1 MKNKIFRL
9 REVQEK
15 TGLKRST
22 IYQMILE
29 GRFPKQ
35 VRLGLRSVGW
45 HSDHIQEWLDSR
57 KPVA

>member
-1 MKNKIFRL
+1 MKNRIFRL
-9 REVQEK
+9 REVQEM

-45 HSDHIQEWLDSR
+45 HSDQIQDWLESR
-57 KPVA
+57 KPVV

>member
-1 MKNKIFRL
+1 MQNRIYRL
-9 REVQEK
+9 REVQEL

-22 IYQMILE
+22 IYQMIFE

-45 HSDHIQEWLDSR
+45 HSDQIQDWLNSR
-57 KPVA
+57 KPAS

>member
-1 MKNKIFRL
+1 MKNQILRL
-9 REVQEK
+9 RDVQEK

-45 HSDHIQEWLDSR
+45 HSDQIQAWLDSR